1 MLYNSFSL
9 FFKLVHLNKKIIIFC
24 RWLSHLKACLR
35 FVKRYEELL
44 DTFDSIIQDSRD
56 PEVQGIRHC
65 ATQKD
70 VIATILVLADVLKPV
85 NYLSLYLQ
93 QDCGTFTEL
102 PAKVKKCT
110 DDLHEIVQNYQTMNL
125 IGLEFR
131 YYMYGVYTLKLVSNL
146 I

>member
-1 MLYNSFSL
+1 M
-9 FFKLVHLNKKIIIFC
+9 
-24 RWLSHLKACLR
+24 R
-35 FVKRYEELL
+35 FIKRYEELL
-44 DTFDSIIQDSRD
+44 DTFDAIIQDSRD

-70 VIATILVLADVLKPV
+70 VIAMILVLADVLKPV

-102 PAKVKKCT
+102 PARVKKCT
-110 DDLHEIVQNYQTMNL
+110 DDLHEIVHSYQTMNL

-131 YYMYGVYTLKLVSNL
+131 YYMYGFHALILVLNP